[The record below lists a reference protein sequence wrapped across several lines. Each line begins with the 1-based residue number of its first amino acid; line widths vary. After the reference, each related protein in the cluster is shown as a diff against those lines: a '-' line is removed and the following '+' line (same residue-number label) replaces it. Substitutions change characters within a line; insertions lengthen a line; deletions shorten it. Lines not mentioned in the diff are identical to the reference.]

1 MSKVNENILK
11 DAVPMASKKN
21 HRLAKSVGI
30 TLISLTGLV
39 GLGILGK
46 KRRLF

>member
-11 DAVPMASKKN
+11 DAVPMVSKKN
-21 HRLAKSVGI
+21 HRLVKSVGI